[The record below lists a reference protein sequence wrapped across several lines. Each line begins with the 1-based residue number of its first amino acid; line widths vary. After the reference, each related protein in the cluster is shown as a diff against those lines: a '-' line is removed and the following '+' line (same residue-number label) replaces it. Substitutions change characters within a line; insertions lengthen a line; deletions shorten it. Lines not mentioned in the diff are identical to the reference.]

1 MDSADVPVA
10 VPNAVCRE
18 EYDDWALLYDP
29 DSGEVYGL
37 NPVAAFIWR
46 QVNGRRSVREIAAL
60 VRASFEDAPQA
71 VEAETLAFVEK
82 LRSRGFVGTGA
93 R

>member
-1 MDSADVPVA
+1 M
-10 VPNAVCRE
+10 
-18 EYDDWALLYDP
+18 
-29 DSGEVYGL
+29 YGL

-60 VRASFEDAPQA
+60 VRASFRDAPQT

-82 LRSRGFVGTGA
+82 LRSRGFVGTGV

>member
-1 MDSADVPVA
+1 MDPADVPVA

-18 EYDDWALLYDP
+18 EFDDWALLYDP

-46 QVNGRRSVREIAAL
+46 QVNGRRSVREIASL
-60 VRASFEDAPQA
+60 VEASFEDAPGA
-71 VEAETLAFVEK
+71 VEAETLAFFEK
-82 LRSRGFVGTGA
+82 LRSRGFIGPGA

>member
-18 EYDDWALLYDP
+18 EFDDWALLYDP

-46 QVNGRRSVREIAAL
+46 QVNGRRSVR
-60 VRASFEDAPQA
+60 ASFGDAPQT

-82 LRSRGFVGTGA
+82 LRSRGFVGTGV